1 MSCYKELAETYRMR
15 KASLLSVEKKCA
27 KGRQHKSTGLLTNE
41 FLVFRIDSE
50 VSEADSGRASDDVD
64 GEMRWR
70 QHVNDDR

>member
-1 MSCYKELAETYRMR
+1 MLPGYKELAETYIMR
-15 KASLLSVEKKCA
+15 KASLLSVEKCA
-27 KGRQHKSTGLLTNE
+27 KGRPHESTRLLTNE

-64 GEMRWR
+64 GDVRWR